1 MIERKFIAQKVKEL
15 QIQQYVVA
23 QLGKIGN
30 SKIEI
35 KKTPLGEKIVIYS
48 NRPGIIVGRKGENI
62 KKLTATLKNKF
73 KLENPQ
79 IEIGEATNP
88 LLDASAV
95 ADKIAFTLERYGSKR
110 FKFVGYDVLK
120 QMIAAGALGGEVVIS
135 GKVPSS
141 RAKTWRFIAG
151 YLKKSGDV
159 AVSQVQHAYT
169 TALLRSGIIGIKV
182 AIMPPDVKLPDKIII
197 HDPDITVEVTD
208 GAAEIVE
215 GKENKKTA
223 KKTHKKEEETKA
235 EPKKHAKKKPNKK
248 AAKKPTEDHTKKV
261 AKKEEMKT
269 EKPLEKTEEAKEE

>member
-15 QIQQYVVA
+15 QIQQYVVS

-62 KKLTATLKNKF
+62 KKLTTTLKNKF

-88 LLDASAV
+88 LLDAAAV

-110 FKFVGYDVLK
+110 FKFIGYDVLK

-141 RAKTWRFIAG
+141 RAKTWRFLAG

-159 AVSQVQHAYT
+159 SVSQVQRACT
-169 TALLRSGIIGIKV
+169 TANLRSGIIGIKV
-182 AIMPPDVKLPDKIII
+182 SIMPPDVKLPDKIIV
-197 HDPDITVEVTD
+197 HDPEIKVEVTD
-208 GAAEIVE
+208 GTEVAPVQHQE
-215 GKENKKTA
+215 
-223 KKTHKKEEETKA
+223 KKEQ
-235 EPKKHAKKKPNKK
+235 KKKPKRQRRETADENPNIPREPKQQKKRPSGPPQKKQRRENPRENK
-248 AAKKPTEDHTKKV
+248 E
-261 AKKEEMKT
+261 
-269 EKPLEKTEEAKEE
+269 